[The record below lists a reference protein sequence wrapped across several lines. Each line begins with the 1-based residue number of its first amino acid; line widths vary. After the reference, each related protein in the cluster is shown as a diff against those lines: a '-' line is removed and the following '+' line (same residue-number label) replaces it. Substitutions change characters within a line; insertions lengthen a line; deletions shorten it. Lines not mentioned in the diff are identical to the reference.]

1 MEKIYQIILILIV
14 VFILCKLFN
23 KINHPVVRKI
33 NKFNP
38 LGSPK
43 VFTYIEEPTNF
54 NNEKKIQLLS
64 KNNDIPVFFKFCLKL
79 MKNKFSD
86 LIILTPENYQKY
98 VKDFPIKMC
107 PSSEYPLRNRVE
119 LLSAYVLEKNGGLFL
134 SPGTIVYDKKDILS
148 RVNSYDV
155 VTFGKSKIYPNTSI
169 LGAEANS
176 NFIKTYKNE
185 LTLQFLTN
193 TRNILSN
200 VLKNNTFNQ
209 YHYSDEFDGTVNERN
224 TLITINDYLG
234 NTNIRYKNLNNL
246 SLISVPYEELLRNS
260 EYYWFNNLSVEQF
273 LNTDMF
279 VTRLIKKLM

>member
-1 MEKIYQIILILIV
+1 MEKIYQITLILIV
-14 VFILCKLFN
+14 VFILCKVLN
-23 KINHPVVRKI
+23 KINHPIFKKI

-38 LGSPK
+38 LSSPR
-43 VFTYIEEPTNF
+43 VFTYIEIPTNF
-54 NNEKKIQLLS
+54 DNEKKIQLLS

-79 MKNKFSD
+79 MKSQFSD
-86 LIILTPENYQKY
+86 LVILTPQNYKKY

-148 RVNSYDV
+148 KVKSFDV
-155 VTFGKSKIYPNTSI
+155 VTFGKSRIYPNASI
-169 LGAEANS
+169 LGCEANS
-176 NFIKTYKNE
+176 GFIKTYKTI
-185 LTLQFLTN
+185 LTQQFLKN

-209 YHYSDEFDGTVNERN
+209 YHYSDEYDGTINERN

-246 SLISVPYEELLRNS
+246 ALISVPYEELLRNS
-260 EYYWFNNLSVEQF
+260 QYYWFNNLSDEQF

-279 VTRLIKKLM
+279 VSRLMKKLM